1 MWTVVVLGGFRNQVA
16 SYVLRKP
23 RGGNASYSECHAASY
38 LYDVTVSYTFD
49 QSFYKLLSIRQDV
62 FHAA

>member
-16 SYVLRKP
+16 TCC
-23 RGGNASYSECHAASY
+23 GNRAVETLHSECHAASY

-62 FHAA
+62 FHTA